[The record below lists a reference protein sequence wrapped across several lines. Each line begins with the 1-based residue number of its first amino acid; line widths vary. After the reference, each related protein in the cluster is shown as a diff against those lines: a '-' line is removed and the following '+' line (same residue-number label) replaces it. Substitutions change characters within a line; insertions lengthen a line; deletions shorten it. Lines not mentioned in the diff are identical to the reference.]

1 MKQIYFPTT
10 CPVCNKLFKPTPA
23 KGGCTKTCS
32 VKCAAVLRL
41 GTPAWNKGKKT
52 GLVPKNAFIKG
63 CISPRK
69 GVKLSEETKEKIS
82 KTLSGKHH
90 SDETRKK
97 MSLSRSGKNH
107 YNWQGGKSFEPYTT
121 DWTLTLKRSIRER
134 DNYTCQLCSNIQADR
149 EYCVHHIDYNKKNC
163 NPDNLIT
170 LCLSCHFKTNTKR
183 NYWVKYFKKGTKCIF
198 RLES

>member
-1 MKQIYFPTT
+1 MKKLYFPTN
-10 CPVCNKLFKPTPA
+10 CPVCRKLFQPTPVM
-23 KGGCTKTCS
+23 GGCTKTCS
-32 VKCAAVLRL
+32 NKCAAVLRL
-41 GTPAWNKGKKT
+41 GTPVWNKGM
-52 GLVPKNAFIKG
+52 KG
-63 CISPRK
+63 KCSK
-69 GVKLSEETKEKIS
+69 ETIEKIRIAN
-82 KTLSGKHH
+82 LGKHHSEDTKKKMSESHKGNNHLLGHKH

-97 MSLSRSGKNH
+97 MSLSRSGEKH

-183 NYWVKYFKKGTKCIF
+183 NYWIKYFKKGIKCI
-198 RLES
+198 